1 MSRIDCIVLGLT
13 PTERWSA
20 AREMSPDSSAEPWLI
35 VGTVIVLLVLLV
47 VLVLVSYKRHLRSHG
62 QTKEIFTENAIR
74 RGLGVRDR
82 QILLAI
88 VVRSGLHRTQD
99 VFTAVDAFDRGAI
112 KLLSEYS
119 GARTPE
125 EHDHLKAEVV
135 RLREKLGFQIAS
147 PVRGAADLGRPSSR
161 DIPVGRWVVLMG
173 GGPQEA
179 ARIRG
184 KVKRNDE
191 IELAIELAEPLESKV
206 GEPWRARYFSG
217 MSAWEFD
224 TATVRCEGRKLIL
237 NHSDKVNLIN
247 RRRFPRVPVDGHVWI
262 AHLPFMSNGWSAN
275 PPVLAAGRDPEQ
287 PGRTGPRAT
296 DPPVFVEGTLTELAG
311 PGLLI
316 EAPLPVQTGDRV
328 LVVFTLNDGVG
339 DSPMETRR
347 TISGIGL
354 VRHCRSTD
362 QRTWIAVELAGLGDA
377 EVDELA
383 FITGRISSRI
393 DAQNGPDP
401 TRTREGAAQAV
412 AAM

>member
-1 MSRIDCIVLGLT
+1 MSRIECIVLGLT

-20 AREMSPDSSAEPWLI
+20 AREMSPDSAAEPWLI

-47 VLVLVSYKRHLRSHG
+47 LLVLVSYKRHLRSHG

-82 QILLAI
+82 QILLAV

-119 GARTPE
+119 GTRTPE
-125 EHDHLKAEVV
+125 EHDRLKAEVV

-161 DIPVGRWVVLMG
+161 DIPVGRWVLLMG
-173 GGPQEA
+173 GGLRETV
-179 ARIRG
+179 RIRG

-191 IELAIELAEPLESKV
+191 IELAIELPEPLESKV

-224 TATVRCEGRKLIL
+224 TATVRCEGKKLIL
-237 NHSDKVNLIN
+237 NHSDQVNLIN
-247 RRRFPRVPVDGHVWI
+247 RRRFPRVPVHGHALV
-262 AHLPFMSNGWSAN
+262 AHLPFMKNGSSTDQTVTHPGPDN
-275 PPVLAAGRDPEQ
+275 GRSGRAGSRVM
-287 PGRTGPRAT
+287 
-296 DPPVFVEGTLTELAG
+296 DPPVFVEGKLTELAG

-316 EAPLPVQTGDRV
+316 EAPLPVQTDDRI
-328 LVVFTLNDGVG
+328 LVIFTLNEHAGG
-339 DSPMETRR
+339 SPMETNR
-347 TISGIGL
+347 TIAGIGS
-354 VRHCRSTD
+354 VRHCRGTD
-362 QRTWIAVELAGLGDA
+362 QKTLIAVELTGLSDA

-383 FITGRISSRI
+383 FITGRISSDI
-393 DAQNGPDP
+393 DARNEPS
-401 TRTREGAAQAV
+401 RSKVREGAAHAV